1 MPLFR
6 SNRFLALLLLAMLTT
21 VAVMAGYPERFEFSE
36 QLIPGENYHIE
47 VQSDQMIGGKSSVRW
62 IDESEKQAMECQF
75 STQVAHPYCLLQVYF
90 ASEPNIGKDLSIFQ
104 DMLIDIDYQGPGQE
118 LRLYFRNF
126 GATYSKLEDFDSLKY
141 SMVDIPIAE
150 LNQPIVVKMD
160 EIKVANWW
168 VLERHLPR
176 PDRYVD
182 IDNVIAMGIEL
193 KSSVDGTV
201 ERLRINQLTLRG
213 TYISREQLYLYIIIG
228 WAFILVSGV
237 MVVLIERFR
246 DKTTAIQKLTHE
258 TFELKQSSQLDQ
270 LTEVLNRR
278 GVLNFFSRYQQQDK
292 YSKIY
297 SLLLFDVDHFKQIN
311 DQYGHSDGDR
321 VLQQLAKKLKAMI
334 RNQDGFGR
342 WGGEEFILL
351 CPGTN
356 LEQALK
362 VAEKIRLMI
371 SEHNFELE
379 PSKQVTVS
387 IGISINSL
395 STPIEVAI
403 ERADKNLYSAK
414 ANGRNRVHY

>member
-1 MPLFR
+1 M
-6 SNRFLALLLLAMLTT
+6 
-21 VAVMAGYPERFEFSE
+21 
-36 QLIPGENYHIE
+36 
-47 VQSDQMIGGKSSVRW
+47 
-62 IDESEKQAMECQF
+62 
-75 STQVAHPYCLLQVYF
+75 
-90 ASEPNIGKDLSIFQ
+90 
-104 DMLIDIDYQGPGQE
+104 
-118 LRLYFRNF
+118 
-126 GATYSKLEDFDSLKY
+126 
-141 SMVDIPIAE
+141 
-150 LNQPIVVKMD
+150 
-160 EIKVANWW
+160 
-168 VLERHLPR
+168 
-176 PDRYVD
+176 
-182 IDNVIAMGIEL
+182 
-193 KSSVDGTV
+193 
-201 ERLRINQLTLRG
+201 
-213 TYISREQLYLYIIIG
+213 
-228 WAFILVSGV
+228 
-237 MVVLIERFR
+237 
-246 DKTTAIQKLTHE
+246 
-258 TFELKQSSQLDQ
+258 KQSSQLDQ

-321 VLQQLAKKLKAMI
+321 VLQQLAKNLKSMI

-387 IGISINSL
+387 IGISINKL

-403 ERADKNLYSAK
+403 ERADKNLYAAK
-414 ANGRNRVHY
+414 ANGRNRVHYEVEKH